1 MATVPI
7 EYLVVAFPDGSISDE
22 IAPELADLVDKKV
35 IRILDIVFIT
45 KEVSGDVNVLEFDE
59 LGNLVGFAEID
70 AEVGGLIGPDDLDF
84 VASELDPG
92 SAAAVLLI
100 EDLWAA
106 PWPALWSDPAACCWK
121 EPVSPKT
128 CSSPRSPSW
137 PRRPDRVIA
146 HQNLETSHDT
156 TSVKGPESCDDV
168 VSPAKP

>member
-7 EYLVVAFPDGSISDE
+7 EYLVVAFPDGNISDE

-45 KEVSGDVNVLEFDE
+45 KDASGDVDVLEFDE

-70 AEVGGLIGPDDLDF
+70 GEVGGLIGPDDLDF

-106 PWPALWSDPAACCWK
+106 PLAGALDRSGGVLLEGARIPQDLIVAEISELAAA
-121 EPVSPKT
+121 S
-128 CSSPRSPSW
+128 
-137 PRRPDRVIA
+137 
-146 HQNLETSHDT
+146 
-156 TSVKGPESCDDV
+156 
-168 VSPAKP
+168 